1 MSIALLRLVLLV
13 RCAVCVIFAW
23 KLSAAAPMTFLALV
37 GFFQPFA
44 VADGILG
51 VALAPLVLAASWGGR
66 VAAVALFD
74 GLLSLVWGA
83 VLHWWPGIPYFSVT
97 VVLFTGL
104 LSALSGAIGLLQ
116 LALAAQLRRRSG
128 STVIGFALGVLGA
141 LFIVLAVLDFW
152 LDVTPGATRKLL
164 AAQALLQA
172 VAFAVIA
179 VASRRGRQWVTA
191 RTWSVPTQQ

>member
-1 MSIALLRLVLLV
+1 MSIVLLRLVLLV
-13 RCAVCVIFAW
+13 RCAVCLVFAW
-23 KLSAAAPMTFLALV
+23 TLTEAAPTTFLALV
-37 GFFQPFA
+37 LLFQPFA
-44 VADGILG
+44 VVDGILG
-51 VALAPLVLAASWGGR
+51 VALAPLVLAVSWGGR

-74 GLLSLVWGA
+74 GLLSLLWGA
-83 VLHWWPGIPYFSVT
+83 VLHWWPGIPHFSVT

-128 STVIGFALGVLGA
+128 SRVMGLALGGLGA

-152 LDVTPGATRKLL
+152 FDVTPSATRKLL
-164 AAQALLQA
+164 ITQALLQA

-179 VASRRGRQWVTA
+179 VASRRGREWVA
-191 RTWSVPTQQ
+191 VQAWSVPTRR